1 MAEEDTPTEEST
13 RSVTR
18 RVLDVSRGRSV
29 LDLDADGRI
38 DDDERRQVERLARLG
53 VLVVAMLLLA
63 VLFMGGFIATVEL
76 DVLNGTLSIGG
87 TEGE

>member
-1 MAEEDTPTEEST
+1 MEDRPTEEST
-13 RSVTR
+13 RSMPR
-18 RVLDVSRGRSV
+18 RVLDVGRGRNV
-29 LDLDADGRI
+29 LDLDADGRV

-87 TEGE
+87 TEEE

>member
-1 MAEEDTPTEEST
+1 MEDAPTEEE
-13 RSVTR
+13 RRGVTR

-29 LDLDADGRI
+29 LDLDADGRV
-38 DDDERRQVERLARLG
+38 DDNERRQVERLARLG

-76 DVLNGTLSIGG
+76 DVLNGTLSIGS
-87 TEGE
+87 TEEE

>member
-1 MAEEDTPTEEST
+1 MP
-13 RSVTR
+13 R
-18 RVLDVSRGRSV
+18 RVLDVGRGRNV
-29 LDLDADGRI
+29 LDLDADGRV

-87 TEGE
+87 TEEE

>member
-1 MAEEDTPTEEST
+1 MP
-13 RSVTR
+13 R
-18 RVLDVSRGRSV
+18 RVLDVGRGRNV
-29 LDLDADGRI
+29 LDLDADGRV
-38 DDDERRQVERLARLG
+38 DDDERKQVERLARLG

-87 TEGE
+87 TEEE

>member
-1 MAEEDTPTEEST
+1 MEDAPTEEE
-13 RSVTR
+13 RRGVTR
-18 RVLDVSRGRSV
+18 RVLDVGRGRSV
-29 LDLDADGRI
+29 LDLDADGRV
-38 DDDERRQVERLARLG
+38 DDNERRQVERLARLG

-87 TEGE
+87 TEEAP